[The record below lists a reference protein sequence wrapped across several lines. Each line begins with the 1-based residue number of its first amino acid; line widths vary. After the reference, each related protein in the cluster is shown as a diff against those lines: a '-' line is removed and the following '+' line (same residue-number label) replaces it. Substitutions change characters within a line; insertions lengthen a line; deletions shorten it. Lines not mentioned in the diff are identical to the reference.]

1 MAPGYSDELI
11 DIDPIDD
18 EEDYDQEVD
27 ARFQDSLSTLV
38 EDAVDEVDEEDLDF
52 DSESETKYR
61 NREVIERIIRD
72 PSIIE
77 FVKNTILDME
87 LVVDET
93 DGIMRLDPSEVEL
106 LVLNFLRAQG
116 HLNQEQVEY
125 ESEMIFDVDDNGLLQ
140 SVAVI

>member
-38 EDAVDEVDEEDLDF
+38 EDDVDEVDEEDLDF